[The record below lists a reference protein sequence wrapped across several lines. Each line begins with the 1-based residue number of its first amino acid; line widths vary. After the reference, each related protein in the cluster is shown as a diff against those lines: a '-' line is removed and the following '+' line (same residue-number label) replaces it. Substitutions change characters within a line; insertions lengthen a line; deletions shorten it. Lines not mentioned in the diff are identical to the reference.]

1 MEKPKIGIIGF
12 GFIGQAIAHGFGP
25 VADIKI
31 YDKYSNFYN
40 SIDETVND
48 SDFIFIG
55 VPTPTSNDGVQS
67 LSNLEDAISEIQYV
81 AKKRK
86 YIIIKSTVLPGTAK
100 DLADFYPKHRFISNP
115 EFLTER
121 TSKLDFINTARII
134 IGTRKKNKKD
144 FKKIEELYRTRF
156 TGTPIFHTTWEGAE
170 LLKYWCNAFF
180 PLKISFLNE
189 MKILSDK
196 LGLKFNEIRDM
207 WLADF
212 RVGNSHALVPGPD
225 GDYGYGGTCFVKDT
239 KALISFAKS
248 KDVHLETVIAADEV
262 NERVRK
268 NRDWET
274 RIGATS
280 ENNYRIDDGG

>member
-12 GFIGQAIAHGFGP
+12 GFIGQAVAHGFGP

-31 YDKYSNFYN
+31 YDKYSNFYD

-55 VPTPTSNDGVQS
+55 VPTPTSNKGIQD

-100 DLADFYPKHRFISNP
+100 NLASFYPKHRFISNP

-180 PLKISFLNE
+180 SLKVSFLNE
-189 MKILSDK
+189 MYDLSK
-196 LGLKFNEIRDM
+196 GLGLNYNELRDM

-212 RVGNSHALVPGPD
+212 RVGNSHSLVPGPD
-225 GDYGYGGTCFVKDT
+225 GDRGYGGKCFPKDI
-239 KALISFAKS
+239 KALNRFAKIAGYPL
-248 KDVHLETVIAADEV
+248 KTMEAADDV
-262 NERVRK
+262 NESVRK
-268 NRDWET
+268 NRDWE
-274 RIGATS
+274 IIKGATS
-280 ENNYRIDDGG
+280 ENNYGD